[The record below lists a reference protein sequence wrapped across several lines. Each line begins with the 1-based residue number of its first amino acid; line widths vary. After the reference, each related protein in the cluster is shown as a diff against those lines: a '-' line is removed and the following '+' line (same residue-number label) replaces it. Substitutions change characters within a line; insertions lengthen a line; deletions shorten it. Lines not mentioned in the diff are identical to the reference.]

1 MELSD
6 WGDAPDQDYPSL
18 LGPHDPPMSLNAQK
32 KAKRKR
38 KQQQDQ
44 LQSLLDE
51 PVKLRVEHV
60 PGLPSGES
68 EVHLQCSPKLAASMR
83 AAYTPLASRA
93 QCM

>member
-18 LGPHDPPMSLNAQK
+18 LAPHDPPSSLNAQK

-44 LQSLLDE
+44 LHALLDE
-51 PVKLRVEHV
+51 PVKLPVANVRR
-60 PGLPSGES
+60 LPSGES
-68 EVHLQCSPKLAASMR
+68 EVPMQCLESLQLA
-83 AAYTPLASRA
+83 
-93 QCM
+93 